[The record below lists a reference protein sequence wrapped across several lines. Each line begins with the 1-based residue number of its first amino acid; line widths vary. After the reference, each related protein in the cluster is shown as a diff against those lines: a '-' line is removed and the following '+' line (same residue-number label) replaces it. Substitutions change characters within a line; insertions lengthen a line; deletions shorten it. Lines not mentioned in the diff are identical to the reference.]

1 MIEAEEEE
9 ELDSITQAEEA
20 TIIVLVAEMEEA
32 EEAED
37 THKTAATT
45 AEEVVT
51 LETPLEGVWVGE
63 RVTEETEEETV
74 IKEEGKMEEGKVHSM
89 TVAGGMGVTHKGMV
103 GEAGRETGDTMTQEG
118 VWVEGWVEGVE
129 DMMEAGVEDQH
140 MEIEAP
146 AAGCWCTPESC
157 LMSEPTARKLQD
169 SRSSG
174 NFARSW
180 SCSMKWIVRA
190 SYQMWWFAVN

>member
-1 MIEAEEEE
+1 MI
-9 ELDSITQAEEA
+9 
-20 TIIVLVAEMEEA
+20 
-32 EEAED
+32 
-37 THKTAATT
+37 
-45 AEEVVT
+45 T

-74 IKEEGKMEEGKVHSM
+74 IKEEGKVEEGKVHSM

-129 DMMEAGVEDQH
+129 GMMEAGVEDQH

-146 AAGCWCTPESC
+146 AVVVGVGD
-157 LMSEPTARKLQD
+157 MKLEVE
-169 SRSSG
+169 G
-174 NFARSW
+174 
-180 SCSMKWIVRA
+180 IVEVEGRERIVEGEGEKET
-190 SYQMWWFAVN
+190 WGIV

>member
-20 TIIVLVAEMEEA
+20 TIIVLVAEVEVKAEEA

-51 LETPLEGVWVGE
+51 LDQTPLEGVWAGE

-118 VWVEGWVEGVE
+118 VWVEGWVKGWRV
-129 DMMEAGVEDQH
+129 
-140 MEIEAP
+140 
-146 AAGCWCTPESC
+146 
-157 LMSEPTARKLQD
+157 
-169 SRSSG
+169 
-174 NFARSW
+174 
-180 SCSMKWIVRA
+180 
-190 SYQMWWFAVN
+190 